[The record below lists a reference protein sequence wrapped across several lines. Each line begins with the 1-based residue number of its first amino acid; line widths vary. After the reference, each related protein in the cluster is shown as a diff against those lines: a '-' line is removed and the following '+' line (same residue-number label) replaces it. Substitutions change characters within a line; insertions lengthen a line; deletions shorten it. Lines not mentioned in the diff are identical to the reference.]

1 MSEERNFKNAIM
13 SFYRLKNAYEKKY
26 DDFVNK
32 LARNKELSKKEKQQ
46 KVASFKKK
54 CISCNK
60 DGGSVFTIT
69 GEELKASCG
78 NTSDPCDL
86 NINIKRGAYSNI
98 EENVDLFKNDTEESK
113 TKIIIAKMNLL
124 FGYKSENETENEFD
138 DLKKDFDLNFTIYQ
152 EQLLE
157 LQNVLNDSMKKVE
170 LKRQSNDIVFLIE
183 QMKQVMETY
192 RKKPDDVLI
201 KDVVETY
208 QNRLRPLLQKH
219 METKYIINKMELNE
233 EDGTYHLIQKKHDLA
248 QLYTMTEDSQVLS
261 FKASKVQ

>member
-1 MSEERNFKNAIM
+1 
-13 SFYRLKNAYEKKY
+13 
-26 DDFVNK
+26 
-32 LARNKELSKKEKQQ
+32 
-46 KVASFKKK
+46 
-54 CISCNK
+54 
-60 DGGSVFTIT
+60 
-69 GEELKASCG
+69 
-78 NTSDPCDL
+78 
-86 NINIKRGAYSNI
+86 
-98 EENVDLFKNDTEESK
+98 
-113 TKIIIAKMNLL
+113 MNLL
-124 FGYKSENETENEFD
+124 FGYKSEDETENDFD
-138 DLKKDFDLNFTIYQ
+138 ELKKDFDLNFTIYQ
-152 EQLLE
+152 EQLLQ

-170 LKRQSNDIVFLIE
+170 LKRQSNDIIFLIE

-233 EDGTYHLIQKKHDLA
+233 EDGTYHLIQKKYDLA